1 LTFSSADT
9 GANCPLTASTGG
21 STESAPAAA
30 PAAGGAA
37 STPTTVAAPSTTPTL
52 VTAANQQLLTAPV
65 GKAKIVIDGKLVD
78 VDLVQAP
85 EDLRRSDPAARTEA
99 QVKAL
104 QSVAKQMLSAV
115 QDVAGRGV
123 ALPITITNTANGAT
137 IAGLVTD
144 PVSGKPLAV
153 PVEDVL
159 LVVNDKL
166 ALMVGGADGANN
178 PANIAFDGVIE
189 FGSGGYVA
197 VLAYGLTPGKTG
209 EVVIMS
215 TPKLLQS
222 LKVAADGKLAAQ
234 AQVPKDIAPGGHTVV
249 VTVGDQAASL
259 GFRVL
264 PPKKVTANSKST
276 RSLPATGSD
285 TSMLP
290 LVALVLAAGGVAVLA
305 ATRRRKEI

>member
-1 LTFSSADT
+1 
-9 GANCPLTASTGG
+9 
-21 STESAPAAA
+21 
-30 PAAGGAA
+30 
-37 STPTTVAAPSTTPTL
+37 L
-52 VTAANQQLLTAPV
+52 VTAENQQLLTAPV

-85 EDLRRSDPAARTEA
+85 EDLRRSDPAARTDT

-104 QSVAKQMLSAV
+104 QSLAKDMVAAV
-115 QDVAGRGV
+115 QAVVGRG
-123 ALPITITNTANGAT
+123 ATLPITITNTSNGAT
-137 IAGLVTD
+137 LSGLVTD
-144 PVSGKPLAV
+144 PVTGKPMAV

-189 FGSGGYVA
+189 FGQGGYVA

-215 TPKLLQS
+215 TPKLLKS

-264 PPKKVTANSKST
+264 SPKKVAATSKDART
-276 RSLPATGSD
+276 LPATGSD
-285 TSMLP
+285 SSMLP

-305 ATRRRKEI
+305 ATRRRREL